1 MAKFQEL
8 KCDPELFELTLLGKR
23 AWEIRFDDRGYAV
36 EDVLRLRETRYT
48 GAEMS
53 TRELREVGLTPV
65 VPKPLEYTG
74 REVFAVVTNV
84 FRGTQY
90 GLKVGWVILSVNP
103 MFQTNFG
110 E

>member
-1 MAKFQEL
+1 MAKFIEL
-8 KCDPELFELTLLGKR
+8 KSDPGLFELTLTGKK
-23 AWEIRFDDRGYAV
+23 AWEIRFDDRGYGV

-48 GAEMS
+48 GEEMAMRLS
-53 TRELREVGLTPV
+53 GT
-65 VPKPLEYTG
+65 PKPLEYTG

-103 MFQTNFG
+103 LFQTNFG